1 MKDRQ
6 AENYY
11 IYVVDGNTGGKD
23 NGMLGKH
30 IYNISHCPKIGQA
43 VAYVF
48 SPLENTLYYA
58 TDSEVYAVMLATE
71 NLMTELRYP
80 TSAGIRWQPERKL
93 LLWKFIKEMDMRL
106 WANVPKREKS

>member
-1 MKDRQ
+1 
-6 AENYY
+6 
-11 IYVVDGNTGGKD
+11 
-23 NGMLGKH
+23 MLGKH

-80 TSAGIRWQPERKL
+80 TSAGNPLATGEKII
-93 LLWKFIKEMDMRL
+93 LWKFIKEMDMRL